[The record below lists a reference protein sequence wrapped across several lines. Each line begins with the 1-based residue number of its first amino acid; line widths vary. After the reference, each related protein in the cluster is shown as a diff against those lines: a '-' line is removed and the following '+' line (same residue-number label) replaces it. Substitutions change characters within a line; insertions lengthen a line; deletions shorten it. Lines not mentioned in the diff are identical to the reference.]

1 MAAAI
6 IYSICATNTT
16 GASQKTVPVI
26 AIVAALISLTVFLLL
41 AFLIH
46 IAVERPVAKL
56 MKNTLNKLADKLQNQ
71 LHCRKSAGD

>member
-1 MAAAI
+1 M
-6 IYSICATNTT
+6 IYNVAYTQINVHVLFWSL
-16 GASQKTVPVI
+16 VI
-26 AIVAALISLTVFLLL
+26 GMLLL

-46 IAVERPVAKL
+46 VAVERPVAKL